1 MSVQLRSC
9 IWKGGAG
16 MKITRSK
23 CESLG
28 YVGLQYLILVLLMG
42 ATSFAMAGPREQA
55 KRMHDRLVGVPPSD
69 TVLNSMSAKISGGD
83 AVGAATEAMSN
94 STFYNTTLK
103 NFITPWT
110 NETQSPYAD
119 LNDYTATVIGM
130 IRDDVPFNQLL
141 TEDIVYVAGGTA
153 QITAPYSQTN
163 NDHYKELES
172 KRINLA
178 DPANLIRGTQSSQP
192 GATLTPLNIAG
203 VMTTRAFGEAFLNMG
218 TNRRAIRYTLMTQM
232 CRDMEDVHEVTRT
245 PDRIRQDVSRSP
257 GGDSTIFLNQC
268 VGCHSGMDPLAQA
281 FAYYDFKEVV
291 ANTGE
296 QIVMTPGEVQAKNL
310 INSNNFPLG
319 YIVKNDL
326 WNNYW
331 RQGPNASLGWNS
343 GLPGGGNGIKSL
355 GLELA
360 SSQAFSQCQVQK
372 AFKFTCLRNPAS
384 PTDQSEIQRITG
396 VFEKNNF
403 SMKRVFAEVAAYCK
417 GD

>member
-1 MSVQLRSC
+1 
-9 IWKGGAG
+9 

-28 YVGLQYLILVLLMG
+28 FLGLQYLILVLLMG
-42 ATSFAMAGPREQA
+42 AASLAVAGPREQA

-69 TVLNSMSAKISGGD
+69 TVLNSMSTKISAGD
-83 AVGAATEAMSN
+83 AVGAAMEAMGN

-130 IRDDVPFNQLL
+130 IRDDVPFNLLL
-141 TEDIVYVAGGTA
+141 TADIVYVAGGAA
-153 QITAPYSQTN
+153 QISAPYSQTN

-172 KRINLA
+172 ERVNLA
-178 DPANLIRGTQSSQP
+178 DPANLIRSTQSSQP
-192 GATLTPLNIAG
+192 GATLSAQNIAG
-203 VMTTRAFGEAFLNMG
+203 VMTTRAFGEAFLKMG
-218 TNRRAIRYTLMTQM
+218 TNRRAIRFTFMTQM
-232 CRDMEDVHEVTRT
+232 CRDMEDVHDVTRT
-245 PDRIRQDVSRSP
+245 PDRIRQDVDRSP

-281 FAYYDFKEVV
+281 FAYYDFKEVTPD
-291 ANTGE
+291 AGE
-296 QIVMTPGEVQAKNL
+296 QVVMTPGEVQPKNL

-319 YIVKNDL
+319 YIVKNDQ

-331 RQGPNASLGWNS
+331 RQGPNASLGWNTT
-343 GLPGGGNGIKSL
+343 LPASGNGINSL
-355 GLELA
+355 GQELA
-360 SSQAFSQCQVQK
+360 SSKAFSQCQVQK
-372 AFKFTCLRNPAS
+372 VFKFTCLRDPAS
-384 PTDQSEIQRITG
+384 ATDQSEVRRITG
-396 VFEKNNF
+396 VFENN
-403 SMKRVFAEVAAYCK
+403 SYNMKRVFAEVAAYCK